1 MLAWMG
7 GKRSKLKHAKKQHSS
22 RRQATLDERQAAQ
35 AVRAA
40 TTTSSK
46 SPLSSRRARTAETSV
61 KGKRRPAKASRVC
74 KSSSCGSFGGQEQ
87 ETNAASENFAAAA
100 HSLEAEDACT
110 SADEHADGHEAGQ
123 FHEAKDSSRGRHGP
137 KASGS
142 LDIQAIQIT
151 G

>member
-1 MLAWMG
+1 MG

-22 RRQATLDERQAAQ
+22 RRQANLDERQAAQ
-35 AVRAA
+35 AVRTA

-46 SPLSSRRARTAETSV
+46 SPLPSKRARSGETGT

-74 KSSSCGSFGGQEQ
+74 NNSSCGSFGGQEQ
-87 ETNAASENFAAAA
+87 ETNAASEDLAAPA
-100 HSLEAEDACT
+100 HSLEAEDAST
-110 SADEHADGHEAGQ
+110 SADEHADENEARHCHEAQ
-123 FHEAKDSSRGRHGP
+123 DSLRASGRHGL
-137 KASGS
+137 KASAS